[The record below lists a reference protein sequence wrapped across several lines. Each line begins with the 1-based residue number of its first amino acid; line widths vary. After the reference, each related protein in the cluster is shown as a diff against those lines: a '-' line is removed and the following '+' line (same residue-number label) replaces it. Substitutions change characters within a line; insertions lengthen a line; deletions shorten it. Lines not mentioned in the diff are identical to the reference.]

1 MPEPGDRIRFETSDI
16 SLASFLRC
24 RGFSFAELRR
34 HGGRTVFVFVSSEQ
48 LRHSIVDYA
57 NDCSVPVR
65 SFCSNLRDLKAL
77 TR

>member
-1 MPEPGDRIRFETSDI
+1 MLEPAVRARFETSDI

-34 HGGRTVFVFVSSEQ
+34 HGGRTVFVFAASAE
-48 LRHSIVDYA
+48 LRGAIVDYA
-57 NDCSVPVR
+57 NDCQVPVR

>member
-1 MPEPGDRIRFETSDI
+1 MPEPAVRARFETSDI

-24 RGFSFAELRR
+24 RGFPFAELER
-34 HGGRTVFVFVSSEQ
+34 HGGRTVFVFMSSDQ